1 MATGVTDVRG
11 APIDPIARRVW
22 GVPVVLQS
30 GLGDDVGLIIAQDA
44 VSVDY
49 DGAVEV
55 KWSDAVSDAFAKNQV
70 RCRVEGR
77 FGVSI
82 NQPGAV

>member
-1 MATGVTDVRG
+1 M
-11 APIDPIARRVW
+11 
-22 GVPVVLQS
+22 VLQS